1 MVWQFIPMCNEQ
13 HIIGRQYNEIQ
24 SHHSHEQERER
35 PYVNITI
42 ENRPIHRYTRPRLNH
57 IWLSIKASPVLSFFD
72 VIPIFL
78 HQTPTTHS
86 PFFLSILSLALSV
99 SLRMQRTF
107 MYSINRVF
115 HYFREQSIEMRF
127 FSTHL
132 FYRVYIFY
140 RRLIIADGQWFHTR
154 KESRWQ
160 RETCLSKSERLA
172 VGIFLPAIC
181 ERTSTRIAHSLRYSQ
196 RNEKKNFFFC

>member
-1 MVWQFIPMCNEQ
+1 MLF
-13 HIIGRQYNEIQ
+13 Q
-24 SHHSHEQERER
+24 SFYIKLPPR
-35 PYVNITI
+35 
-42 ENRPIHRYTRPRLNH
+42 IHR
-57 IWLSIKASPVLSFFD
+57 I
-72 VIPIFL
+72 
-78 HQTPTTHS
+78 
-86 PFFLSILSLALSV
+86 FFLSILSLALSV
-99 SLRMQRTF
+99 SLRIQRTF

-181 ERTSTRIAHSLRYSQ
+181 ESTSTRIAHSLRYSQ
-196 RNEKKNFFFC
+196 RNEKKKLFFLLKCSLALFLSFSQLDTVSANIANASDWFGLVRLGLNEDCEQ

>member
-1 MVWQFIPMCNEQ
+1 MSRRKEYTLCWYGLAIYPHVQWTTHNWATIQWDSIASQPWARERTSIREYYNRKPSNTQIHTATLEPYMAIYKSLSGFILLWCYSNLFTS
-13 HIIGRQYNEIQ
+13 N
-24 SHHSHEQERER
+24 SHHAFT
-35 PYVNITI
+35 V
-42 ENRPIHRYTRPRLNH
+42 
-57 IWLSIKASPVLSFFD
+57 FF
-72 VIPIFL
+72 
-78 HQTPTTHS
+78 S
-86 PFFLSILSLALSV
+86 LSILSLALSV
-99 SLRMQRTF
+99 SLRIQRTF

-181 ERTSTRIAHSLRYSQ
+181 ERTSTRIAHSLR
-196 RNEKKNFFFC
+196 